1 MHHGENMRHT
11 NPNVFKR
18 ISMQIFLCGVLSV
31 LLMTARVHAYTLPS
45 TGQVKCYNDLY
56 EIACPA
62 PGEDYYG
69 QDGNY
74 QRVPMS
80 YQDNGNGTV
89 TDLVTGLVWE
99 QSDGGTKRT
108 WENAVGHCQNLD
120 FAGQSDWRLP
130 TWRELTT
137 IVDINRV
144 FTPPVINPVFQC
156 TETTGNYWANTTYVG
171 QDNAAW
177 MVYFGGGG
185 AYNYNKTDWQLYSR
199 CVRGNAL
206 DVAAYVDNGDG
217 TITDTTTSLIWEQNG
232 SPNPLVWKEALAW
245 CENLSIGTKTAWR
258 LPSIRE
264 LESLLDTDRTS
275 PRINPLFSCA
285 AEQYTTGTTEVH
297 DDNRAWYVD
306 FNNGFVAG
314 GALKTFPFRFR
325 CVHDATA
332 KNPSYNPSQL
342 LLFNE

>member
-1 MHHGENMRHT
+1 
-11 NPNVFKR
+11 
-18 ISMQIFLCGVLSV
+18 
-31 LLMTARVHAYTLPS
+31 MTAPTHAYTLPS
-45 TGQVKCYNDLY
+45 TGQVRCYNDLY
-56 EIACPA
+56 EITCPA
-62 PGEDYYG
+62 EGEDYYG

-80 YQDNGNGTV
+80 YKDNGNGTV

-120 FAGQSDWRLP
+120 LAGHSDWRLP

-137 IVDINRV
+137 IIDI
-144 FTPPVINPVFQC
+144 TKQIQPLINAAFLC
-156 TETTGNYWANTTYVG
+156 TEVAGTYWANTTYVG

-177 MVYFGGGG
+177 VVFFGGGG
-185 AYNYNKTDWQLYSR
+185 SYNYDKTGWQFYSR

-206 DVAAYVDNGDG
+206 DLSQYVDNGDG
-217 TITDTTTSLIWEQNG
+217 TVTDTTTSLMWEKNG
-232 SPNPLVWKEALAW
+232 NPNSLLWKEALAW

-258 LPSIRE
+258 LPSKRE
-264 LESLLDTDRTS
+264 LERLLDTDRTS

-285 AEQYTTGTTEVH
+285 AEQYTTGTTLVA
-297 DDNRAWYVD
+297 DDNNAWYVD
-306 FNNGFVAG
+306 FNNGAIGG
-314 GALKTFPFRFR
+314 GASKTFPFRFR

-332 KNPSYNPSQL
+332 QSPAYNPSSL
-342 LLFNE
+342 LLFDE